1 MKLSDTMTEQHIVK
15 INYNAVISK
24 EVIIHADLEEDAVY
38 AALNGDYKEVL
49 DQDGEIEGI
58 RSIELTNGEVYEVE
72 EDAIKGR
79 SRR

>member
-38 AALNGDYKEVL
+38 AALNGDYEEVL

-58 RSIELTNGEVYEVE
+58 RSIELTNGDVYEVE

-79 SRR
+79 SSR

>member
-24 EVIIHADLEEDAVY
+24 DVIIHADLEEDAVY
-38 AALNGDYKEVL
+38 AALNGDYEEVL

-58 RSIELTNGEVYEVE
+58 RSIELTNGDVYEVE

-79 SRR
+79 SSR

>member
-38 AALNGDYKEVL
+38 AALNGDYEEVL

-58 RSIELTNGEVYEVE
+58 RSIELTNGDVYEVE